1 MEYTNLSDFDL
12 LKMVVGDAAYY
23 LKKRPLSDLLGL
35 RLPRQGVLCDS
46 ASFGVPPALGAIKEL
61 FVRASDEAAKDDREF
76 LNDPKLM
83 TAFLTSRYAALDHEV
98 FVCLWLDAKH
108 RLIACDEM
116 FHGTLNQTS
125 VYPREVVKR
134 ALERNASS
142 VVFCHNHP
150 SGDPAPS
157 MADKMLTRV
166 LKDALALVDISV
178 LDHVIVA
185 GAQTL
190 SMITKGYV

>member
-1 MEYTNLSDFDL
+1 MDYETLSDFDL
-12 LKMVVGDAAYY
+12 LKLVVGDAAHY

-46 ASFGVPPALGAIKEL
+46 ANFGVPPALGAIKEL
-61 FVRASDEAAKDDREF
+61 FVRASCEAARDDGGF
-76 LNDPKLM
+76 LDDPKLIA
-83 TAFLTSRYAALDHEV
+83 AFLTSRYAALDHEV

-108 RLIACDEM
+108 RLIQCDEM

-134 ALERNASS
+134 AIEQNASA
-142 VVFCHNHP
+142 VVLCHNHP
-150 SGDPAPS
+150 SGDPTPS
-157 MADKMLTRV
+157 AADKSLTRI
-166 LKDALALVDISV
+166 LKDALALIDVFV

-185 GAQTL
+185 GAKTL
-190 SMITKGYV
+190 SMATAGHI